1 MQCMCKS
8 SAASPQNGGQQQNG
22 QNGNSGSQ
30 DGFARPGC
38 VTKDFIAC
46 NTNAAQCEWST
57 DTYTITLNQA
67 QNFVAVV
74 ASCAETAAISVAVD
88 FAACTAVSTLT
99 DATACNAV
107 NTAADAAVS
116 ACTYTAA
123 VAFNA
128 GAVVT
133 QTIGDKT
140 ITGTLKAAIVGGID
154 VVSIAITAKPGNTF
168 FFKSSPIKINGITV
182 AGSTGSNAIKSIES
196 NGDCKS
202 KCIAGKVFMT
212 NKCKDCAIGRIRKE
226 DTSSNECII
235 CENGQYQDQV
245 SCF

>member
-30 DGFARPGC
+30 DGFARPDC

-67 QNFVAVV
+67 QNF
-74 ASCAETAAISVAVD
+74 TPNI
-88 FAACTAVSTLT
+88 
-99 DATACNAV
+99 DA
-107 NTAADAAVS
+107 
-116 ACTYTAA
+116 
-123 VAFNA
+123 
-128 GAVVT
+128 GQIVT

-140 ITGTLKAAIVGGID
+140 ITGTLKAALVG
-154 VVSIAITAKPGNTF
+154 SSATIAITAKPGNTF
-168 FFKSSPIKINGITV
+168 FFKSSPIKINGITI

-196 NGDCKS
+196 NGNCKS
-202 KCIAGKVFMT
+202 KCIAGKVYDIYWA

-235 CENGQYQDQV
+235 CENGHYQDQV

>member
-22 QNGNSGSQ
+22 QNGNGGGQ

-46 NTNAAQCEWST
+46 NQPNAAQCEWST

-67 QNFVAVV
+67 QNF
-74 ASCAETAAISVAVD
+74 
-88 FAACTAVSTLT
+88 
-99 DATACNAV
+99 
-107 NTAADAAVS
+107 
-116 ACTYTAA
+116 

-140 ITGTLKAAIVGGID
+140 ITGTLKAAIVG
-154 VVSIAITAKPGNTF
+154 SSATIAITAKPGNTF
-168 FFKSSPIKINGITV
+168 FFKSSPIKINGITI

-196 NGDCKS
+196 NGNCKS

-212 NKCKDCAIGRIRKE
+212 NKCTDCAIGRIRKE

-235 CENGQYQDQV
+235 CENGHYQDQV

>member
-67 QNFVAVV
+67 QNFVA
-74 ASCAETAAISVAVD
+74 
-88 FAACTAVSTLT
+88 
-99 DATACNAV
+99 
-107 NTAADAAVS
+107 
-116 ACTYTAA
+116 
-123 VAFNA
+123 FNA
-128 GAVVT
+128 GQIVT

-140 ITGTLKAAIVGGID
+140 ITGTLKAALVGT
-154 VVSIAITAKPGNTF
+154 SATIAITAKPGNTF

-196 NGDCKS
+196 NGNCKS

-235 CENGQYQDQV
+235 CENGHYQDQV